1 MRAFGGQRAV
11 EGLLSCL
18 LAAIIV
24 LHSSAP
30 ALAAPPADPYGV
42 AVIVGNRNY
51 THEDRRGRTLPAV
64 EFAHRDAAAFK
75 RYVIDVLGYAP
86 ENVIELSD
94 ATKAEMEAAF
104 GNANNYQGRLW
115 QFIHPKRGADV
126 VVFYSGHG
134 VPGLKDKRGYLLPS
148 NADPNN
154 PEINGYP
161 LDLLYENLGKLKA
174 AKLVRVYLDA
184 CFSGDSDQ
192 GMLLSSASPSY
203 VSVPLPESVGDRF
216 SVLTAA
222 SGEEVASWDERAGH
236 GLFTHH
242 LLDALYG
249 KGDEDGDGKVT
260 AREAK
265 AWLDDHMT
273 YAAQRRFGRV
283 QNATLSGEAGL
294 VLAHAGAG
302 GAFPERRML
311 EALPQPNAGAAAR
324 GEASRNDGSDR
335 SASPPVSDLASLTG
349 GNAILTVVTD
359 PPGATVSVDG
369 VELGATP
376 LERYDLYAG
385 VRTVVLNHA
394 THETV
399 VLENQSLV
407 DRRVL
412 SIDRRL
418 KPATGAVTVLA
429 WPRDAWIEHGGSR
442 LADSTPVTL
451 EGLPSGPLTLMLGA
465 AEHRSLPVEVMV
477 PKGDVVLVKPVL
489 EKIDYGTLTLE
500 LDPADARVT
509 LPDGDAPY
517 RAGMRLAEGE
527 HRVGVASPG
536 YRETTHVVTVSGD
549 THARIALK
557 PEPQPFT
564 IVAAPASAGIDFLG
578 RSDGYRPGIALFP
591 GTYRVRVSAEGWE
604 TQEVTIR
611 HGRVPTRHK
620 VTLKRS
626 WDPVADEAALGLE
639 RSEKKLVQQGLAA
652 AGHSPGTPDGLFG
665 DNTRKALSV
674 WQTAQGHEAT
684 GYLAADQ
691 AKALIAAGREAAKRS
706 LRPGREFR
714 DCNECPEMV
723 VVPAGSFTMGSP
735 SSEKGRSSDEGP
747 QRVVTIPRP
756 FAVGKYEVTFEEWDA
771 CVRGGGCPHRPGDKG
786 WGRGRRPVISVSWKD
801 AQDYVRWLSRETG
814 KEYRLLTE
822 AEWEYAARAGTT
834 EPFHFGETISKS
846 QARYDSSSTVP
857 VGGFPANA
865 FGLHDMHGNVWEWV
879 EDCWHGSYNGAPS
892 DRSAWTSGG
901 NCGRRV
907 LRGGSWS
914 NLPGNLRS
922 ANRNRVGTGVRNYYI
937 GFRISR
943 TLAP

>member
-311 EALPQPNAGAAAR
+311 EAVSGAETGAAAR
-324 GEASRNDGSDR
+324 GKKDRAGQDKTEAPAKAPSEILLPDGLRLSDWALLAEDRLARRDYRALLVEGTGHLRAHGVHASVKSIVDRAFAGLVEGLSVTDEASAREALGSVKRLRGVVGDR
-335 SASPPVSDLASLTG
+335 VELSALGAQAHERLGQREGAAVAYRSWLELAPADHPQRKDILLALQRAERGEAAAVPAKPVAGPADVESGLGLTRGDRRSIQSGLASLG
-349 GNAILTVVTD
+349 
-359 PPGATVSVDG
+359 
-369 VELGATP
+369 
-376 LERYDLYAG
+376 
-385 VRTVVLNHA
+385 
-394 THETV
+394 
-399 VLENQSLV
+399 
-407 DRRVL
+407 
-412 SIDRRL
+412 
-418 KPATGAVTVLA
+418 
-429 WPRDAWIEHGGSR
+429 
-442 LADSTPVTL
+442 
-451 EGLPSGPLTLMLGA
+451 
-465 AEHRSLPVEVMV
+465 
-477 PKGDVVLVKPVL
+477 
-489 EKIDYGTLTLE
+489 
-500 LDPADARVT
+500 
-509 LPDGDAPY
+509 
-517 RAGMRLAEGE
+517 
-527 HRVGVASPG
+527 
-536 YRETTHVVTVSGD
+536 
-549 THARIALK
+549 
-557 PEPQPFT
+557 F
-564 IVAAPASAGIDFLG
+564 
-578 RSDGYRPGIALFP
+578 
-591 GTYRVRVSAEGWE
+591 
-604 TQEVTIR
+604 
-611 HGRVPTRHK
+611 
-620 VTLKRS
+620 
-626 WDPVADEAALGLE
+626 
-639 RSEKKLVQQGLAA
+639 A
-652 AGHSPGTPDGLFG
+652 AGPADGLFG
-665 DNTRKALSV
+665 KRTREAISS
-674 WQTAQGHEAT
+674 WQEAKGEEPT
-684 GYLAADQ
+684 GYLT
-691 AKALIAAGREAAKRS
+691 R
-706 LRPGREFR
+706 
-714 DCNECPEMV
+714 
-723 VVPAGSFTMGSP
+723 
-735 SSEKGRSSDEGP
+735 
-747 QRVVTIPRP
+747 
-756 FAVGKYEVTFEEWDA
+756 
-771 CVRGGGCPHRPGDKG
+771 
-786 WGRGRRPVISVSWKD
+786 
-801 AQDYVRWLSRETG
+801 
-814 KEYRLLTE
+814 TE
-822 AEWEYAARAGTT
+822 AEALKAAGEEARRAAAERERKTHAAA
-834 EPFHFGETISKS
+834 EAK
-846 QARYDSSSTVP
+846 
-857 VGGFPANA
+857 
-865 FGLHDMHGNVWEWV
+865 
-879 EDCWHGSYNGAPS
+879 
-892 DRSAWTSGG
+892 
-901 NCGRRV
+901 RRDV
-907 LRGGSWS
+907 D
-914 NLPGNLRS
+914 
-922 ANRNRVGTGVRNYYI
+922 TC
-937 GFRISR
+937 
-943 TLAP
+943 